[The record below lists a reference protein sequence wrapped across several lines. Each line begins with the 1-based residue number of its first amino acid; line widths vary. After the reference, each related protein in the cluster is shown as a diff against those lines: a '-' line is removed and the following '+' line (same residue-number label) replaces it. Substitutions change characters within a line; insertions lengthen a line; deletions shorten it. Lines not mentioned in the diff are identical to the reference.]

1 MPCRANSSVCPVYS
15 VVSPVPVPVVCAVIE
30 RDGLVLIAQRPPGK
44 LLPLKWE
51 FPGGKV
57 EPGEDPRAAII
68 REIREELG
76 RDVAITRALPRFR
89 FDYGTVV
96 IEMIPF
102 VCTLAASSPEPH
114 PGEHIAIDWVEPA
127 RITSYDLAPADIP
140 VVASYRGKK

>member
-1 MPCRANSSVCPVYS
+1 MTQVA
-15 VVSPVPVPVVCAVIE
+15 PVPVVCALIE
-30 RDGLVLIAQRPPGK
+30 CAGCLLLAQRPASK
-44 LLPLKWE
+44 HLPLKWE

-57 EPGEDPRAAII
+57 EPGEDPAAAIV

-76 RDVAITRALPRFR
+76 CDVAITRALPRFP

-114 PGEHIAIDWVEPA
+114 LHEHIAIDWVEPA